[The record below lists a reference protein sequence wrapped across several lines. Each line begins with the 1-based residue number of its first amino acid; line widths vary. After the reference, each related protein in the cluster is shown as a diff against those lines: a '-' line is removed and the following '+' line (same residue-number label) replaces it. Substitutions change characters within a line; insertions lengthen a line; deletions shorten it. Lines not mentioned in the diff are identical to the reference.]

1 MVDTQKNFILRRSTL
16 IQIFADGSNYQT
28 MLSLYRNRKINGVSG
43 FTTNPSLMRKDGVV
57 DYLSF
62 AKGLLEEI
70 TEVPVSFEVIADDF
84 DEMERQAKILAEL
97 GHNVYVKIPVVN
109 TKGESSY
116 DLIQKLSTQDIQL
129 NVTSVF
135 TKKQILA
142 LADIMSGDIDHIVSI
157 FAGRI
162 ADTGRNPKKI
172 VKFAVD
178 IMPRNVFVL
187 WASTREIYNIYQA
200 DKLRC
205 DIITATSEII
215 EKYNSLR
222 EYDLN
227 DYTVDTVQMFY
238 NDALS
243 ARYEL

>member
-1 MVDTQKNFILRRSTL
+1 M
-16 IQIFADGSNYQT
+16 IQIFADGSNYNT
-28 MLSLYRNRKINGVSG
+28 MLSLYRDRKINGISG

-62 AKGLLEEI
+62 AKVLLKEI
-70 TEVPVSFEVIADDF
+70 TEVPVSFEVISDDF
-84 DEMERQAKILAEL
+84 DEMERQAKIISAL

-109 TKGESSY
+109 TKGKSSY
-116 DLIQKLSTQDIQL
+116 DLIKKLSLQDIQL

-135 TKKQILA
+135 TKEQILA
-142 LADIMSGDIDHIVSI
+142 LADVMCHDIDHIISI

-178 IMPRNVFVL
+178 TMPRNVFVL

-200 DKLRC
+200 NKIGC
-205 DIITATSEII
+205 DIITATPEII
-215 EKYNSLR
+215 GKYNSLR
-222 EYDLN
+222 GYDLN
-227 DYTVDTVQMFY
+227 DYTVDTVKMFY

>member
-1 MVDTQKNFILRRSTL
+1 M
-16 IQIFADGSNYQT
+16 IQIFADGSNYNT
-28 MLSLYRNRKINGVSG
+28 MLSLYRDRTVNGVSG

-70 TEVPVSFEVIADDF
+70 TEVPVSFEVISDDF
-84 DEMERQAKILAEL
+84 DEMERQAKIISAL

-109 TKGESSY
+109 TKGEPSY
-116 DLIQKLSTQDIQL
+116 DLIKKLSAQDIHL
-129 NVTSVF
+129 NVTCVF
-135 TKKQILA
+135 TKTQI
-142 LADIMSGDIDHIVSI
+142 IDVSNVIGEGTEHIISI

-162 ADTGRNPKKI
+162 ADTGRNPKKM

-178 IMPRNVFVL
+178 TMPRNVFVL

-200 DKLRC
+200 NKIGC
-205 DIITATSEII
+205 DIITATPEII
-215 EKYNSLR
+215 GKYNSLR
-222 EYDLN
+222 DYDLN
-227 DYTVDTVQMFY
+227 DYTVDTVKMFY
-238 NDALS
+238 DDALS